1 MVIQGCNHNSPSSDK
16 KRTVP
21 GLPISQAL
29 IQPYMPEAFFG
40 TTIFSARSSLQ
51 YLLRVQ
57 SVGECCIPVSFVP
70 PGGHLTMLA
79 SSIISPV
86 GAGLLEGTRSSQP
99 GIVRR
104 FGVAPGASRCSYR
117 TSVLL
122 TASRFLGLLRTYSRE
137 TTSGLTFHSY
147 GGVKSS

>member
-1 MVIQGCNHNSPSSDK
+1 MVIQGCNHDSPSSDK

-40 TTIFSARSSLQ
+40 RAIIQLGAVRM
-51 YLLRVQ
+51 YLLRAQ
-57 SVGECCIPVSFVP
+57 PVGEYCIPDSFVP
-70 PGGHLTMLA
+70 PGRHLTTLA

-99 GIVRR
+99 GVVCR
-104 FGVAPGASRCSYR
+104 FGVALGAIRCSYR
-117 TSVLL
+117 ASGLPM
-122 TASRFLGLLRTYSRE
+122 ASRFLVLLGTYSGE
-137 TTSGLTFHSY
+137 TTSRLTIHSY